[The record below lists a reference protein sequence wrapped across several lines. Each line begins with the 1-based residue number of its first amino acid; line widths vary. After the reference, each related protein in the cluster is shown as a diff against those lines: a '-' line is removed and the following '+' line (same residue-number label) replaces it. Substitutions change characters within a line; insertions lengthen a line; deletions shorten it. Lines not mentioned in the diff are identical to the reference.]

1 MWRHMLRL
9 QFHTMVRKKS
19 FYFALV
25 VMAILTAAFSLQ
37 LIGEFRGIDRAVL
50 YPAWYMWNS
59 NQVISNWTTAPSM
72 DYSTFF
78 SIQALI
84 LAPILASLPFVD
96 AHYENLKYGNIS
108 PLLTRTRRGA
118 YYGSAAVMTFIG
130 AFLIA
135 LIPYVMEQILLLI
148 MCAGAPQQNAAAF
161 SPLQDNWGAMTL
173 VPSAL
178 WPFQMNHPYLYN
190 IFMMILPCA
199 GVALFAVL
207 SFSISLYFHKNRFL
221 ILTLPV
227 IVLWII
233 PQYIWGML
241 RMDSVMMPLAY
252 AVQIGAGATAQLTSL
267 AVYLVVM
274 FLVSFLLIRH
284 KCRKAK
290 DILA

>member
-1 MWRHMLRL
+1 MLRL
-9 QFHTMVRKKS
+9 QFRTIVRKKS
-19 FYFALV
+19 FYFALLIE
-25 VMAILTAAFSLQ
+25 ILITASFSLQ
-37 LIGEFRGIDRAVL
+37 LIEGFRGVDRAAL

-59 NQVISNWTTAPSM
+59 NQIVSNWTTAPSM
-72 DYSTFF
+72 DYSTLF
-78 SIQALI
+78 SIQSVI
-84 LAPILASLPFVD
+84 LAPLLASLPYVD

-108 PLLTRTRRGA
+108 ALLTRTRRGA
-118 YYGSAAVMTFIG
+118 YYGSAAVMTFLG

-274 FLVSFLLIRH
+274 FLVSFLLIFY

-290 DILA
+290 DVLV

>member
-9 QFHTMVRKKS
+9 QFRTIVRKKS
-19 FYFALV
+19 FYFALLIE
-25 VMAILTAAFSLQ
+25 ILITASFSLQ
-37 LIGEFRGIDRAVL
+37 LIEGFRGVDRAAL

-59 NQVISNWTTAPSM
+59 NQIVSNWTTAPSM
-72 DYSTFF
+72 DYSTLF
-78 SIQALI
+78 SIQSVI
-84 LAPILASLPFVD
+84 LAPLLASLPYVD

-108 PLLTRTRRGA
+108 ALLTRTRRGA
-118 YYGSAAVMTFIG
+118 YYGSAAVMTFLG

-274 FLVSFLLIRH
+274 FLVSFLLIFY

-290 DILA
+290 DVLV